1 MILPP
6 VDRAQ
11 LIATRRD
18 LHQHPELG
26 FEERRTNALVAE
38 RLERLGYAVRTGV
51 GKTGVVGLRDGA
63 PSGTTRCVL
72 IRAEM
77 DALPVEEANDV
88 PYRSRHAGKMHACGH
103 DGHVAIGLEVARR
116 LHGAFLP
123 GRVKLAFQP
132 AEEISNG
139 AEAMIRDGVLYG
151 PKVAAAFGIHLWNYI
166 QAGYIVQMT
175 GPVQ

>member
-1 MILPP
+1 MTLPP
-6 VDRAQ
+6 IDRSG

-26 FEERRTNALVAE
+26 FEE
-38 RLERLGYAVRTGV
+38 RTGV

-72 IRAEM
+72 IRADM

-88 PYRSRHAGKMHACGH
+88 PYRSRHPGKMHACGH

-116 LHGAFLP
+116 LAAVSLGGA
-123 GRVKLAFQP
+123 VKLAFQP
-132 AEEISNG
+132 AEEVSHG
-139 AEAMIRDGVLYG
+139 AQAMIADGVLDT
-151 PKVAAAFGIHLWNYI
+151 PKVDAAFGIHLWNDL
-166 QAGYIVQMT
+166 
-175 GPVQ
+175 PVGTVGVMPGAIMAS

>member
-26 FEERRTNALVAE
+26 FEERRTSALVAE

-51 GKTGVVGLRDGA
+51 GKTGVVGRRDGA

-72 IRAEM
+72 IRADMEG
-77 DALPVEEANDV
+77 LPGGEAYDG
-88 PYRSRHAGKMHACGH
+88 PDRSRRAGKMRACGH
-103 DGHVAIGLEVARR
+103 DGPGARGVEGARR
-116 LHGAFLP
+116 L
-123 GRVKLAFQP
+123 
-132 AEEISNG
+132 
-139 AEAMIRDGVLYG
+139 
-151 PKVAAAFGIHLWNYI
+151 
-166 QAGYIVQMT
+166 
-175 GPVQ
+175 